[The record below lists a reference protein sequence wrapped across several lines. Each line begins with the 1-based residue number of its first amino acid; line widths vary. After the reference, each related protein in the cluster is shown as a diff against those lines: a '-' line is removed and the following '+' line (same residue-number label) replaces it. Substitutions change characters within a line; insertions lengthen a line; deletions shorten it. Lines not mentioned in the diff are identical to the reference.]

1 MCLDTP
7 QLNLGILLDVYF
19 HCTQTT
25 CGRVNYIQT
34 LKGLIVIFHESL
46 AFKQRV
52 LYRLRITTTGTTGIM
67 IATT

>member
-1 MCLDTP
+1 MAF
-7 QLNLGILLDVYF
+7 IA
-19 HCTQTT
+19 QTT

-52 LYRLRITTTGTTGIM
+52 LDRLRITG

>member
-1 MCLDTP
+1 MYRQEATMAF
-7 QLNLGILLDVYF
+7 IA
-19 HCTQTT
+19 QTT

-34 LKGLIVIFHESL
+34 LKGLVAIFHESL

>member
-1 MCLDTP
+1 MAF
-7 QLNLGILLDVYF
+7 IA
-19 HCTQTT
+19 QTT
-25 CGRVNYIQT
+25 CCRVNYIQT
-34 LKGLIVIFHESL
+34 LKGLVAIFHESL